1 MTPRTLLIEATGDTT
16 GVKVTPASLALGPMQ
31 RGMVVVS
38 LTLGVD
44 QPLGEERDLLIW
56 VRGCREY
63 FFRWTVTVAS
73 RGIDAC
79 EEVEVEEDCLK
90 ILALYQPVAI
100 DLRFVVA
107 VLKMNNDLER
117 MADTAV
123 NIARRAEYLASQPQ
137 VDLPPS
143 LTDMTQ
149 KVQGMVK
156 QSLDAMVQGDTALA
170 RKVCVADREVD
181 QLNKAMHVWIQEE
194 MRKHPDQI
202 ERLMHT
208 LSISRHL
215 ERIGDLATNVAEDVI
230 YTVEGEIVR
239 HRTQAYH

>member
-1 MTPRTLLIEATGDTT
+1 MSQHFLREIDTLKKKILTVGA
-16 GVKVTPASLALGPMQ
+16 
-31 RGMVVVS
+31 VV
-38 LTLGVD
+38 
-44 QPLGEERDLLIW
+44 EERIAQAITAVVKHDAALAQQ
-56 VRGCREY
+56 
-63 FFRWTVTVAS
+63 VAE
-73 RGIDAC
+73 GDDEID
-79 EEVEVEEDCLK
+79 EMEVEVEEDCLK

-123 NIARRAEYLASQPQ
+123 NIARRAEYLAQYPQ

-143 LTDMTQ
+143 LTEMTQ
-149 KVQGMVK
+149 KVQAMVK
-156 QSLDAMVQGDTALA
+156 QSLDALVQSDTALA

-181 QLNKAMHVWIQEE
+181 VLNRDMHVRIQQQIQE
-194 MRKHPDQI
+194 RPDQV
-202 ERLMHT
+202 ERLIHT
-208 LSISRHL
+208 LSVSRHL

-239 HRTQAYH
+239 HRIASYN

>member
-1 MTPRTLLIEATGDTT
+1 MSQHFIREIETLKKKI
-16 GVKVTPASLALGPMQ
+16 LAVGAA
-31 RGMVVVS
+31 V
-38 LTLGVD
+38 
-44 QPLGEERDLLIW
+44 EERISQAITAV
-56 VRGCREY
+56 VRRDA
-63 FFRWTVTVAS
+63 RLAQQVTE
-73 RGIDAC
+73 GDDEID
-79 EEVEVEEDCLK
+79 EMEVEVEEDCLK

-123 NIARRAEYLASQPQ
+123 NIARRAEYLASHPQ
-137 VDLPPS
+137 VDLPHS
-143 LTDMTQ
+143 LMDMTY
-149 KVQGMVK
+149 KVQNMVK
-156 QSLDAMVQGDTALA
+156 QSLDALVQSDPDLA

-181 QLNKAMHVWIQEE
+181 QLNKDMHVRVQEE
-194 MRKHPDQI
+194 IRMHPDQV
-202 ERLMHT
+202 ERLIHT

-239 HRTQAYH
+239 HRTLAYS

>member
-1 MTPRTLLIEATGDTT
+1 MSQHFLREIEML
-16 GVKVTPASLALGPMQ
+16 KKKILAVGA
-31 RGMVVVS
+31 VV
-38 LTLGVD
+38 
-44 QPLGEERDLLIW
+44 EERISQAITAVIKRDAGLAQQ
-56 VRGCREY
+56 
-63 FFRWTVTVAS
+63 VTE
-73 RGIDAC
+73 GDDEID
-79 EEVEVEEDCLK
+79 EMEVEVEEDCLK

-137 VDLPPS
+137 VDLPPN

-149 KVQGMVK
+149 KVQSMVK
-156 QSLDAMVQGDTALA
+156 QSLDALVQGDAALA

-181 QLNKAMHVWIQEE
+181 QLNKAMHVRIQEE
-194 MRKHPDQI
+194 MRKHPDQV

-230 YTVEGEIVR
+230 YTAEGEIVR
-239 HRTQAYH
+239 HRTQAYS

>member
-1 MTPRTLLIEATGDTT
+1 MSQHFLRAIETLKKKI
-16 GVKVTPASLALGPMQ
+16 LAVGAA
-31 RGMVVVS
+31 V
-38 LTLGVD
+38 
-44 QPLGEERDLLIW
+44 EERISQAIIAVVKRDAALAQQ
-56 VRGCREY
+56 
-63 FFRWTVTVAS
+63 VAE
-73 RGIDAC
+73 GDDEID
-79 EEVEVEEDCLK
+79 EMEVEVEEDCLK

-123 NIARRAEYLASQPQ
+123 NIARRAEYLATQPQ
-137 VDLPPS
+137 ADLPHS

-149 KVQGMVK
+149 KVQKMVK
-156 QSLDAMVQGDTALA
+156 QSLDALVQGDTTLA

-181 QLNKAMHVWIQEE
+181 QLNKEMHVRVQQEI
-194 MRKHPDQI
+194 RAHPEQV
-202 ERLMHT
+202 ERLIHT

-239 HRTQAYH
+239 HRTLAYT

>member
-1 MTPRTLLIEATGDTT
+1 VVKRDAALAQQVAEGD
-16 GVKVTPASLALGPMQ
+16 
-31 RGMVVVS
+31 
-38 LTLGVD
+38 D
-44 QPLGEERDLLIW
+44 E
-56 VRGCREY
+56 
-63 FFRWTVTVAS
+63 
-73 RGIDAC
+73 ID
-79 EEVEVEEDCLK
+79 EMEVEVEEDCLK

-137 VDLPPS
+137 VDLPPR

-181 QLNKAMHVWIQEE
+181 QINKAMHVWIQEE
-194 MRKHPDQI
+194 MRKHPNQI

>member
-1 MTPRTLLIEATGDTT
+1 MSQHFLREIETLKKKI
-16 GVKVTPASLALGPMQ
+16 LAVGAA
-31 RGMVVVS
+31 V
-38 LTLGVD
+38 
-44 QPLGEERDLLIW
+44 EERISQAIIAVVKRDAVLAQQ
-56 VRGCREY
+56 
-63 FFRWTVTVAS
+63 VAE
-73 RGIDAC
+73 GDDEID
-79 EEVEVEEDCLK
+79 EMEVEVEEDCLK

-123 NIARRAEYLASQPQ
+123 NIARRAEYLATQPQ
-137 VDLPPS
+137 ADLPHS

-149 KVQGMVK
+149 KVQKVVN
-156 QSLDAMVQGDTALA
+156 QSLDALVQGDTTLA

-181 QLNKAMHVWIQEE
+181 QLNKEMHVRVQQEI
-194 MRKHPDQI
+194 RAHPEQV
-202 ERLMHT
+202 ERLIHT

-239 HRTQAYH
+239 HRTLAYS